1 MEVKIV
7 CMDENYYFRLGIAE
21 IVKELML
28 PGARVTFL
36 TGAHSNSLQQADIN
50 IINVSQWRL
59 FMCQPA
65 YRFRK
70 PGSLLLVFT
79 DSITDIKSEALPV
92 CYQALTVIGRKESID
107 QVREKIAGAWL
118 KAQDEGAK
126 PYLPG
131 DCIGCSFSRISLVQ
145 LQVLSFLK
153 KGKSV
158 RQIAQSLG
166 LSVKTIYAHKYNVMK
181 KFDIKGEKEFY
192 CFLYDLSL
200 LELYKG
206 VVEEKNA
213 F

>member
-28 PGARVTFL
+28 PSVRVTFL
-36 TGAHSNSLQQADIN
+36 EGADSSCLQQADFN

-79 DSITDIKSEALPV
+79 DSVSDIKSEALPV
-92 CYQALTVIGRKESID
+92 CYQALTVVGRKETIRQIKD
-107 QVREKIAGAWL
+107 KIAVAWL
-118 KAQDEGAK
+118 NAQNEGTK
-126 PYLPG
+126 PYLPT
-131 DCIGCSFSRISLVQ
+131 DCVRCSCSRISLVQ

-181 KFDIKGEKEFY
+181 KFDIKGEKAFY
-192 CFLYDLSL
+192 CFLNDLSL

-206 VVEEKNA
+206 VVKDKNA